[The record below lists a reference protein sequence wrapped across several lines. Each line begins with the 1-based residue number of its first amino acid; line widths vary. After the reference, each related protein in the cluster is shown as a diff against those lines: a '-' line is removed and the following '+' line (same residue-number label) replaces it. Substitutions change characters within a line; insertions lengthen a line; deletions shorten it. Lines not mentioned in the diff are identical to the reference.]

1 MLKMARIMG
10 EVGKPVHRA
19 IQDALRNNPDYELL
33 LCGHSL
39 GAGVGAMLG
48 LVRHVLNFDNI
59 RDSVFIL
66 H

>member
-19 IQDALRNNPDYELL
+19 VQDALRHNPDYELV

-39 GAGVGAMLG
+39 GAGVAAVLG
-48 LVRHVLNFDNI
+48 LVRYTLACDGVKD
-59 RDSVFIL
+59 
-66 H
+66 